1 MFNPNNQEWT
11 ENTNEY
17 WSEHFETTYYLKYNL
32 EKALYSLN
40 KILITKITLENIRG
54 CVII

>member
-11 ENTNEY
+11 NTNEN
-17 WSEHFETTYYLKYNL
+17 WSEHFETTNYLKYNL

-40 KILITKITLENIRG
+40 NINKYEGSFLRG
-54 CVII
+54 PR